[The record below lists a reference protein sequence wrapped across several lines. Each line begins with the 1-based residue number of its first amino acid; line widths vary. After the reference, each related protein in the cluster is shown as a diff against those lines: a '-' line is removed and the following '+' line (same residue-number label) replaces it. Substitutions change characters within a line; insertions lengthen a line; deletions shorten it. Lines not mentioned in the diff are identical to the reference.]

1 MYASSCFGFRSRVS
15 PRRATYFLLLRQK
28 KVGKEKA
35 TLLSVSLRFA
45 TGNLRCSAQEGVRR
59 TRFAQ
64 TAAALIPPAPAL
76 LGTARREWG
85 MPSLRSA
92 LGLPGRAFASLGGG
106 SWGGA
111 DVGRASG
118 DSGTIGINGIHRTS
132 STIGADSTRNPNHC
146 PPSFQALQARSAC
159 CALEAERSDGPQVCN
174 PLWLRRGAQRFAD
187 QGSPLS
193 ERSEFGRDP
202 AKREHRRL
210 PRSAAK
216 GSQTAGSPFLCL
228 LSFGE
233 AKESESAAGPRPGP
247 GKQTRQATQQATK
260 EGASQ

>member
-1 MYASSCFGFRSRVS
+1 MSASPRLASRGRVS

-76 LGTARREWG
+76 LGTARRERNA
-85 MPSLRSA
+85 PSLRSA
-92 LGLPGRAFASLGGG
+92 AEQPGLAFASLG
-106 SWGGA
+106 
-111 DVGRASG
+111 RAF
-118 DSGTIGINGIHRTS
+118 
-132 STIGADSTRNPNHC
+132 NPSEPNKTNA
-146 PPSFQALQARSAC
+146 PFQAQQAQSAC
-159 CALEAERSDGPQVCN
+159 CALVAERSKGPCVST

-187 QGSPLS
+187 QGRSCLS
-193 ERSEFGRDP
+193 EASSADP

-210 PRSAAK
+210 PRSEAK
-216 GSQTAGSPFLCL
+216 GSQTVGSPFFCL
-228 LSFGE
+228 RFFGE
-233 AKESESAAGPRPGP
+233 AKKSRSAAGPRPGL
-247 GKQTRQATQQATK
+247 GKQTLSTTK
-260 EGASQ
+260 QGASQ

>member
-1 MYASSCFGFRSRVS
+1 LTLLASGRFASRGRVS

-76 LGTARREWG
+76 LGTARRERSA
-85 MPSLRSA
+85 PSLRSA
-92 LGLPGRAFASLGGG
+92 FEQPGLAFASLGQVL
-106 SWGGA
+106 SS
-111 DVGRASG
+111 SG
-118 DSGTIGINGIHRTS
+118 LAEPD
-132 STIGADSTRNPNHC
+132 AP
-146 PPSFQALQARSAC
+146 FQAQQAQSAC
-159 CALEAERSDGPQVCN
+159 WAPAAERSDGPRVPN

-187 QGSPLS
+187 KGRSCLS
-193 ERSEFGRDP
+193 EASSADP

-216 GSQTAGSPFLCL
+216 GSQTVGSPFLCL

-247 GKQTRQATQQATK
+247 GKQTPSTTQK
-260 EGASQ
+260 GASQ

>member
-1 MYASSCFGFRSRVS
+1 MTLLASGRFASRGRVS

-35 TLLSVSLRFA
+35 TLLSASLRFA

-76 LGTARREWG
+76 LGTARRERSA
-85 MPSLRSA
+85 PSLRSA
-92 LGLPGRAFASLGGG
+92 FEQPARAFASLGLGGGGG
-106 SWGGA
+106 SAIDG
-111 DVGRASG
+111 V
-118 DSGTIGINGIHRTS
+118 SGTNRVS
-132 STIGADSTRNPNHC
+132 AADSARKANSPTA
-146 PPSFQALQARSAC
+146 SLQARKAQSAC
-159 CALEAERSDGPQVCN
+159 WAPAAERSDGPQVCN

-193 ERSEFGRDP
+193 ERREFGRDP

-216 GSQTAGSPFLCL
+216 GSQTVGSPFFCL
-228 LSFGE
+228 LFFGE
-233 AKESESAAGPRPGP
+233 AKKSRSAAGPRPGLRP
-247 GKQTRQATQQATK
+247 PQGEQR
-260 EGASQ
+260 